1 MRLLHAFHLR
11 DNSRTRLVQP
21 IDGDSDVDILR
32 LKRYLILVMVDLV
45 DFDRTFED
53 HCDILGSGSTL
64 VLYYYLYRN
73 LISILPQQS
82 YCTHIF
88 LTPTT
93 NTCIC
98 SHVIHYVHFI
108 LYHVWYWDGTVESH
122 HNSRNHLISF
132 NYSSCTTN
140 ITLSFFC

>member
-73 LISILPQQS
+73 LISILP
-82 YCTHIF
+82 
-88 LTPTT
+88 
-93 NTCIC
+93 
-98 SHVIHYVHFI
+98 
-108 LYHVWYWDGTVESH
+108 
-122 HNSRNHLISF
+122 
-132 NYSSCTTN
+132 
-140 ITLSFFC
+140 